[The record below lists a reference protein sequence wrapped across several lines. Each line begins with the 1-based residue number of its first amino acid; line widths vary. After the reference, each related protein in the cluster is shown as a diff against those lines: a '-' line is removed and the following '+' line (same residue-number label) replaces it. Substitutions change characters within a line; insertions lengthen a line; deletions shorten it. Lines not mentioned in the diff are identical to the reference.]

1 MKTLVVFP
9 NKELLYAA
17 SALGGEVAALV
28 FSEKE
33 AEVVSGKAHKILV
46 AEVDPRLPD
55 AAAEAVAKAAAGYDL
70 VLMPSTKNAKTVG
83 GMAAQKLGVELLV
96 DVLSMRAEGGV
107 LTAERYVFGNK
118 AVAAVQVPLPAVA
131 TVAPG
136 RFQGEPPA
144 VQSAVEKL
152 ALAPT
157 SRLKIAAVEEKSRGA
172 VKLEEADIIVSAG
185 RGFKKKEDLQMA
197 FELAKV
203 LGGQVG
209 CSRPIAADLKWLP
222 EEHWVGLSG
231 KKVKPKLYLAVGI
244 SGQPQHIA
252 GILDSRIIAAINNDP
267 SAPIF
272 QNADYGVVEDLYKI
286 VPILINKISKLKGG

>member
-1 MKTLVVFP
+1 MKTLVVYP
-9 NKELLYAA
+9 SKELLYVA
-17 SALGGEVAALV
+17 STLGGEVVALV
-28 FSEKE
+28 FNEGE
-33 AEVVSGKAHKILV
+33 AEAIKGKAHRVVV
-46 AEVDPRLPD
+46 ANVDARLPD
-55 AAAEAVAKAAAGYDL
+55 AVAEAAAKVAQGVDV
-70 VLMPSTKNAKTVG
+70 VLLPSTKNGKTVG
-83 GMAAQKLGVELLV
+83 GLLAQRIGAELIV
-96 DVLSMRAEGGV
+96 DATSLRVEGGA
-107 LTAERYVFGNK
+107 LKAERYVFGNK
-118 AVAAVQVPLPAVA
+118 AVATVEVPLPAVA
-131 TVAPG
+131 TVPPG

-144 VQSAVEKL
+144 VQTSVEKL
-152 ALAPT
+152 QLDTAPKT
-157 SRLKIAAVEEKSRGA
+157 RIVSVEEKARGA
-172 VKLEEADIIVSAG
+172 VKLEEAEIIVSVG

-252 GILDSRIIAAINNDP
+252 GILESRIIAAINNDP

-286 VPILINKISKLKGG
+286 VPILINKISKLKGQ